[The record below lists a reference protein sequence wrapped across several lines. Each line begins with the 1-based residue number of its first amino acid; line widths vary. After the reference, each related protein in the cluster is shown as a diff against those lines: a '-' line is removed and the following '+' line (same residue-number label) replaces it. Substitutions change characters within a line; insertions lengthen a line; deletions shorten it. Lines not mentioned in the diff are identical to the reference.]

1 MTITIHLLLVVV
13 ALVMFAMA
21 GLGVP
26 EWTRI
31 RFIGWGLFLWL
42 LSTMVRR

>member
-1 MTITIHLLLVVV
+1 MTITIHLLLIII
-13 ALVMFAMA
+13 ALVLFAMA

>member
-1 MTITIHLLLVVV
+1 MRITIHLLLVVV
-13 ALVMFAMA
+13 ALVLFAMA

-26 EWTRI
+26 DWTRI

-42 LSTMVRR
+42 LSTVVIR

>member
-1 MTITIHLLLVVV
+1 MTITIHLLLIVI
-13 ALVMFAMA
+13 ALVLFAMA

-26 EWTRI
+26 EWTRL

>member
-1 MTITIHLLLVVV
+1 MMITIHLLLVVV
-13 ALVMFAMA
+13 ALVLFAMA

-26 EWTRI
+26 EWTRL